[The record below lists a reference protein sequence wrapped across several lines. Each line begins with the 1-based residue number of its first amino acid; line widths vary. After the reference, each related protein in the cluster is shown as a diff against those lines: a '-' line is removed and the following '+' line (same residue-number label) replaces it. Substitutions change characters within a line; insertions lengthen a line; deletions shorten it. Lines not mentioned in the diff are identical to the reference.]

1 MFPVLDTL
9 KSRLANRPD
18 SEHAQVLVRIAIT
31 TLFCVYLG
39 FRDNGTGELDGPTAT
54 WMVLFGELVLSLG
67 LMASILVNPGVS
79 HVRRWIGMLADYTAM
94 GIVMW
99 LLAEPGAPLYGVYLW
114 VTIGNGLR
122 YGPRY
127 LYFATGLAAA
137 SFLCVILSTPYW
149 IDNPFM
155 AWGLLISLIAV
166 PLYFASLLKSLTL
179 AIAQAKQANQAKSR
193 FLANMSHELR
203 TPLNSILG
211 MSELLVAGRLDRDQ
225 RESAEMVRS
234 SAQTLLM
241 LIEEV
246 LDISA
251 IEAGK
256 MSRKDRDF
264 NLAETLSRIYRMLQ
278 PRAQAKGL
286 DLVFETDIRLPNHFR
301 PTGTLAFCNTKQRCR
316 ELVELLRAQGFA
328 ALELHGD
335 PAHLTQILIN
345 LTQNAIKFTDFG
357 SVTLQARELQR
368 EGDTVKVRFSVRDTG
383 IGIPEEARTR
393 IFAPFEQVD
402 TGRDRRF
409 GGSGLGASIARSLAE
424 LLGGTIDFE
433 PNPGGGTHFWA
444 DLPLQVKAEREE
456 PASVGAPEEPA
467 AAGRPDD
474 RLAVRDVGGA
484 SKVIEFD
491 DPFRRHRRK
500 VRSLRV
506 IVADDQQANRTMLQK
521 LLERAGHKVM
531 LAEDGEQALDLMA
544 EYTPDLMIVDLHM
557 PELSGLDVIR
567 QARVMQAG
575 RGEKTEIVVL
585 SADALVETMEEAARA
600 GAYDYLTK
608 PVSVPTL
615 LDTLG
620 RVATGRRASAE
631 RNGGETRQPAPAEA
645 PGAGQASTEGVLQ
658 ELASMGLGEAFLR
671 EFVEQCLRDIGRNML
686 LMQQAAAQADHAA
699 MREQAHAMRGVAE
712 NIGAAALVGRC
723 QEIMRLDDGALA
735 QRAERLV
742 RNLDV
747 LTEQAARETR
757 GELGKMLS
765 ATASGMGHTGVGQ
778 TGAPGEPDA

>member
-1 MFPVLDTL
+1 MSAFLGGL
-9 KSRLANRPD
+9 KSRLSGRPD

-39 FRDNGTGELDGPTAT
+39 FRTGGFGQFDGLSAV

-67 LMASILVNPGVS
+67 LMAAILVDPGVS
-79 HVRRWIGMLADYTAM
+79 HVRRWIGMLADYAAI

-99 LLAEPGAPLYGVYLW
+99 LLGEPGAPLYGAYLW

-127 LYFATGLAAA
+127 LYFATALAAA
-137 SFLCVILSTPYW
+137 SLLCVIVSTPYW
-149 IDNPFM
+149 VGSPYI
-155 AWGLLISLIAV
+155 AWGLLITLIAV

-211 MSELLVAGRLDRDQ
+211 MSELLVAGRLDREE

-256 MSRKDRDF
+256 MARKDRDF
-264 NLAETLSRIYRMLQ
+264 NLSETLSRIYRMLQ

-286 DLVFETDIRLPNHFR
+286 DLVFETDIRLP
-301 PTGTLAFCNTKQRCR
+301 
-316 ELVELLRAQGFA
+316 VD
-328 ALELHGD
+328 LHGD
-335 PAHLTQILIN
+335 AAHLTQILIN

-368 EGDTVKVRFSVRDTG
+368 DGDTVKVRFSVRDTG
-383 IGIPEEARTR
+383 IGIPEEARSR

-424 LLGGTIDFE
+424 LLGGSIDFE
-433 PNPGGGTHFWA
+433 PNPGGGTHFWV
-444 DLPLQVKAEREE
+444 DLPLQVKAGCEVPRSPE
-456 PASVGAPEEPA
+456 AGVAGAPADPPA
-467 AAGRPDD
+467 EARPRGIDPAG
-474 RLAVRDVGGA
+474 
-484 SKVIEFD
+484 KVVEFD

-521 LLERAGHKVM
+521 LLERAGHKVL

-544 EYTPDLMIVDLHM
+544 EHAPDLMIVDLHM

-575 RGEKTEIVVL
+575 RSEKTEIVVL
-585 SADALVETMEEAARA
+585 SADALVETMEEATRA

-615 LDTLG
+615 LETLG
-620 RVATGRRASAE
+620 RVATGRRHGGGRVDAGSA
-631 RNGGETRQPAPAEA
+631 TPAAGPQTAEA
-645 PGAGQASTEGVLQ
+645 QRAGTEGVLQ

-686 LMQQAAAQADHAA
+686 LLQQAAAQGDHAA
-699 MREQAHAMRGVAE
+699 MREQAHALRGVAE
-712 NIGAAALVGRC
+712 NIGAQALVARC

-735 QRAERLV
+735 PRADQLV

-747 LTEQAARETR
+747 LTEEAARDTR
-757 GELGKMLS
+757 AELGKML
-765 ATASGMGHTGVGQ
+765 AVGMAGYDQ
-778 TGAPGEPDA
+778 AGAPGEPDA

>member
-1 MFPVLDTL
+1 MVPFFGKL
-9 KSRLANRPD
+9 KSRLSGRPD
-18 SEHAQVLVRIAIT
+18 SEHAQVLVRIVIT

-39 FRDNGTGELDGPTAT
+39 FRTEGLGQLDTLSAT
-54 WMVLFGELVLSLG
+54 WLVLFGELLLSLG
-67 LMASILVNPGVS
+67 LMGAILANPGVS
-79 HVRRWIGMLADYTAM
+79 HVRRWIGMLADYAAM

-127 LYFATGLAAA
+127 LYFATALAAA

-149 IDNPFM
+149 VANPYM

-211 MSELLVAGRLDRDQ
+211 MSELLVAGRLDRDE

-286 DLVFETDIRLPNHFR
+286 DLVFETDIRLP
-301 PTGTLAFCNTKQRCR
+301 
-316 ELVELLRAQGFA
+316 
-328 ALELHGD
+328 LELHGD
-335 PAHLTQILIN
+335 AAHLTQILIN

-357 SVTLQARELQR
+357 NVTLQARELQR
-368 EGDTVKVRFSVRDTG
+368 EGDTVNVRFSVRDTG

-424 LLGGTIDFE
+424 LLGGSIDFE
-433 PNPGGGTHFWA
+433 PNPGGGTHFWV
-444 DLPLQVKAEREE
+444 DVPLQVKAEREE
-456 PASVGAPEEPA
+456 PADVARGDAMPAPGAPTDGAPRGVGL
-467 AAGRPDD
+467 AG
-474 RLAVRDVGGA
+474 
-484 SKVIEFD
+484 KVIEFD

-544 EYTPDLMIVDLHM
+544 EYAPDLMIVDLHM

-575 RGEKTEIVVL
+575 RSEKTEIVVL
-585 SADALVETMEEAARA
+585 SADALVETMEEATRA

-615 LDTLG
+615 LETLG
-620 RVATGRRASAE
+620 RVAVGRRATAE
-631 RNGGETRQPAPAEA
+631 RMDSAQASRITAQPADPARA
-645 PGAGQASTEGVLQ
+645 GAEGVLQ

-686 LMQQAAAQADHAA
+686 LLQQAAAQGDHAA
-699 MREQAHAMRGVAE
+699 MREQAHALRGVAE
-712 NIGAAALVGRC
+712 NIGAQALVARC
-723 QEIMRLDDGALA
+723 QDIMRLDDGALA
-735 QRAERLV
+735 QRAGELV
-742 RNLDV
+742 RNLDT

-757 GELGKMLS
+757 GELGKML
-765 ATASGMGHTGVGQ
+765 AAAMAGFGQ
-778 TGAPGEPDA
+778 AGAPGEPDA

>member
-1 MFPVLDTL
+1 MAMLSILGTV
-9 KSRLANRPD
+9 KARLSGRPD
-18 SEHAQVLVRIAIT
+18 SEHAQVLVRIVIT
-31 TLFCVYLG
+31 TLFCLYLG
-39 FRDNGTGELDGPTAT
+39 FRTEGLGQLDTLSAT
-54 WMVLFGELVLSLG
+54 WLVLFGELLLSLA
-67 LMASILVNPGVS
+67 LMGAILANPGVS
-79 HVRRWIGMLADYTAM
+79 HVRRWIGMLADYTAI
-94 GIVMW
+94 GLVMW
-99 LLAEPGAPLYGVYLW
+99 LLAEPGSPLYGVYLW

-127 LYFATGLAAA
+127 LYFATALAGA

-149 IDNPFM
+149 VANPYM

-286 DLVFETDIRLPNHFR
+286 DLVFETDIRLP
-301 PTGTLAFCNTKQRCR
+301 LD
-316 ELVELLRAQGFA
+316 
-328 ALELHGD
+328 LHGD
-335 PAHLTQILIN
+335 AGHLTQILIN

-357 SVTLQARELQR
+357 HVTLQARELQR
-368 EGDTVKVRFSVRDTG
+368 DGDTVKVRFSVRDTG

-433 PNPGGGTHFWA
+433 PNPGGGTHFWV
-444 DLPLQVKAEREE
+444 DLPLQVKAEREAPQFAE
-456 PASVGAPEEPA
+456 PGDAALAGDA
-467 AAGRPDD
+467 AADRVAADGRS
-474 RLAVRDVGGA
+474 RAGLA
-484 SKVIEFD
+484 SKIIEFD

-544 EYTPDLMIVDLHM
+544 EHAPDLMIVDLHM

-575 RGEKTEIVVL
+575 RADRTEIVVL
-585 SADALVETMEEAARA
+585 SADALVETMEEATRA

-615 LDTLG
+615 LDTLA
-620 RVATGRRASAE
+620 RVAAGRRAAIE
-631 RNGGETRQPAPAEA
+631 RNARAEDAPVVAQPVHAAGPA
-645 PGAGQASTEGVLQ
+645 GTEGVLQ

-686 LMQQAAAQADHAA
+686 LMQQAAAQGDRAA

-712 NIGAAALVGRC
+712 NIGAVPLVARC
-723 QEIMRLDDGALA
+723 QEIMRLDDPALA
-735 QRAERLV
+735 QRASQLV
-742 RNLDV
+742 RDLDT
-747 LTEQAARETR
+747 LTEQAARDTR

-765 ATASGMGHTGVGQ
+765 AAATGAGHA
-778 TGAPGEPDA
+778 GAPGEPDA

>member
-1 MFPVLDTL
+1 MRAQLEKL

-18 SEHAQVLVRIAIT
+18 SEHAQVMVRIAIT

-39 FRDNGTGELDGPTAT
+39 FRVNNVGMLDRATAT
-54 WMVLFGELVLSLG
+54 WLVLFGELILSLALLTAI
-67 LMASILVNPGVS
+67 LMNPGVS
-79 HVRRWIGMLADYTAM
+79 HVRRWVGMLADYAAM
-94 GIVMW
+94 GTVMW
-99 LLAEPGAPLYGVYLW
+99 LIGESASPLYGVYLW

-127 LYFATGLAAA
+127 LYFATSLAAA
-137 SFLCVILSTPYW
+137 SFLGVILSTPYW
-149 IDNPFM
+149 LANPFI

-166 PLYFASLLKSLTL
+166 PLYFASLLRSLTL

-211 MSELLVAGRLDRDQ
+211 MSELLVSGRLDREQ

-256 MSRKDRDF
+256 MSRQDRDF
-264 NLAETLSRIYRMLQ
+264 NLSETLSRIYRMLL

-286 DLVFETDIRLPNHFR
+286 DLVFETDIQLP
-301 PTGTLAFCNTKQRCR
+301 
-316 ELVELLRAQGFA
+316 
-328 ALELHGD
+328 LELRGD

-357 SVTLQARELQR
+357 SVRLQAREITR
-368 EGDTVKVRFSVRDTG
+368 DGDAVRVRFSVRDTG

-409 GGSGLGASIARSLAE
+409 GGSGLGASIARSLVE

-433 PNPGGGTHFWA
+433 PNPGGGTHFWV
-444 DLPLQVKAEREE
+444 DLPLQIVAERAVETALDATNDVIQ
-456 PASVGAPEEPA
+456 PVDA
-467 AAGRPDD
+467 ARDHGIAN
-474 RLAVRDVGGA
+474 LAD
-484 SKVIEFD
+484 KVIEFD

-500 VRSLRV
+500 TRSLRV

-521 LLERAGHKVM
+521 LLERAGHKVL

-544 EYTPDLMIVDLHM
+544 EQVPDLMVVDMHM

-575 RGEKTEIVVL
+575 QGDKTEIIVL
-585 SADALVETMEEAARA
+585 SADALVETMEEATRA
-600 GAYDYLTK
+600 GAFDYLTK
-608 PVSVPTL
+608 PVSVPSL
-615 LDTLG
+615 LDALS
-620 RVATGRRASAE
+620 RVAVRRQSAAGGGDNTESVGTGGESVASA
-631 RNGGETRQPAPAEA
+631 RH
-645 PGAGQASTEGVLQ
+645 GAEGVLH

-686 LMQQAAAQADHAA
+686 LMQQAAGTADYAA
-699 MREQAHAMRGVAE
+699 VREQAHALKGVAE
-712 NIGAAALVGRC
+712 NIGASALVARS
-723 QEIMRLDDGALA
+723 QEIMRLEDAALA
-735 QRAERLV
+735 KRAGQLMQ
-742 RNLDV
+742 NLDD
-747 LTEQAARETR
+747 LSEQAARDTR
-757 GELGKMLS
+757 NQLGRML
-765 ATASGMGHTGVGQ
+765 ATGAPGGSVR
-778 TGAPGEPDA
+778 APGEPDA

>member
-1 MFPVLDTL
+1 MLAILGTL
-9 KSRLANRPD
+9 KSRLSGRPD

-39 FRDNGTGELDGPTAT
+39 FRTGGFGQFDSLSAV
-54 WMVLFGELVLSLG
+54 WLVLFGELVLSLG
-67 LMASILVNPGVS
+67 LMGAILADPGVS
-79 HVRRWIGMLADYTAM
+79 HVRRWIGMLADYAAI

-99 LLAEPGAPLYGVYLW
+99 LLAEPGAPLYGAYLW

-127 LYFATGLAAA
+127 LYGATALAAA
-137 SFLCVILSTPYW
+137 SFLAVILATPYW
-149 IDNPFM
+149 VDSPYI
-155 AWGLLISLIAV
+155 AWGLLITLIAV

-211 MSELLVAGRLDRDQ
+211 MSELLVAGRLDREE

-256 MSRKDRDF
+256 MARTDRDF
-264 NLAETLSRIYRMLQ
+264 NLSETLSRIYRMLQ

-286 DLVFETDIRLPNHFR
+286 DLVFETDIRLP
-301 PTGTLAFCNTKQRCR
+301 
-316 ELVELLRAQGFA
+316 VD
-328 ALELHGD
+328 LHGD
-335 PAHLTQILIN
+335 AGHLTQILIN

-368 EGDTVKVRFSVRDTG
+368 DGDTVKVRFSVRDTG

-424 LLGGTIDFE
+424 LLGGSIDFE
-433 PNPGGGTHFWA
+433 PNPGGGTHFWV
-444 DLPLQVKAEREE
+444 DLPLQVKAGGDIAAPVEAGAVPS
-456 PASVGAPEEPA
+456 PADPVPEARPRGIDL
-467 AAGRPDD
+467 AG
-474 RLAVRDVGGA
+474 
-484 SKVIEFD
+484 KVVEFD

-521 LLERAGHKVM
+521 LLERAGHKVL

-544 EYTPDLMIVDLHM
+544 EHSPDLMIVDLHM

-575 RGEKTEIVVL
+575 RSEKTEIVVL
-585 SADALVETMEEAARA
+585 SADALVETMEEATRA

-615 LDTLG
+615 LETLG
-620 RVATGRRASAE
+620 RVATGRRHA
-631 RNGGETRQPAPAEA
+631 GGRVDAGPAAPA
-645 PGAGQASTEGVLQ
+645 AGRQAAETPRAATEGVLQ

-686 LMQQAAAQADHAA
+686 LLQQAAAQGDHAA
-699 MREQAHAMRGVAE
+699 MREQAHALRGVAE
-712 NIGAAALVGRC
+712 NIGAQALVARC
-723 QEIMRLDDGALA
+723 QEIMRLDDGSLA
-735 QRAERLV
+735 PRAEQLV
-742 RNLDV
+742 RNLDT
-747 LTEQAARETR
+747 LTEEAARDTR
-757 GELGKMLS
+757 AELGKML
-765 ATASGMGHTGVGQ
+765 AVGMAGYDQ